1 MSQSESYES
10 QSYDS
15 SEEETEIVAKPVFV
29 KRGKLQEKDKS
40 IVGTETSTKSNPT
53 ISTNINI
60 NPSSSIINTNTNPQ
74 PIDDSS
80 EINEVDTSEDEQD
93 FSAWKER
100 EYSRY
105 KRDMKDQE
113 KHNI

>member
-10 QSYDS
+10 QSYES

-40 IVGTETSTKSNPT
+40 IVGTETSSNSNPT
-53 ISTNINI
+53 MSTNTNIN
-60 NPSSSIINTNTNPQ
+60 SSSITTIPQ

-80 EINEVDTSEDEQD
+80 EINDVDTSEDEQD

-105 KRDMKDQE
+105 KRDMEDQE
-113 KHNI
+113 KHNV